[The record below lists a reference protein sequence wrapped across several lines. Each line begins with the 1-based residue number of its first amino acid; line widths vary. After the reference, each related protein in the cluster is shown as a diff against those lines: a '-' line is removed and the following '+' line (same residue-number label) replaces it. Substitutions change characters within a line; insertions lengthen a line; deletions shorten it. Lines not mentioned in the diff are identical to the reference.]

1 MTVPHPIETERLL
14 LRQWISAD
22 REPFARLNNDAEV
35 MRYFPARLSRAES
48 DTMAERLEGQA
59 EKQSRREESDMT
71 GSTQKWNPADYT
83 ENARLCDAA
92 GNWHADYVR
101 LRFSA
106 IKPASDG
113 A

>member
-48 DTMAERLEGQA
+48 DTMADRLEGLIA
-59 EKQSRREESDMT
+59 ERGWGFWAVEEKVT
-71 GSTQKWNPADYT
+71 GHFIGFT
-83 ENARLCDAA
+83 AA
-92 GNWHADYVR
+92 VTRQNR
-101 LRFSA
+101 S
-106 IKPASDG
+106 
-113 A
+113 